1 MRCSKVPGPR
11 PSPRPSVG
19 VLSAVLLAVVAGC
32 SEDDPGAA
40 QGGDGGSSIVDVSGN
55 GGSSG
60 SSAGNGGGA
69 GAFATSPPLRDP
81 VMLADADLAQEAL
94 GLLGSSAVGGNGPCK
109 NCHSLGRPTLTRWAK
124 LTQDFADACLDQP
137 DFEDQADVD
146 AMFSCFQEQAGDG
159 EPFAPEN
166 FGIYA
171 AAASLPWFSFL
182 FEHASEVD
190 NATREKQGF
199 VTRVGMPRAGT
210 AWTQDEFD
218 VVAEWFARRLPNM
231 LELVPADSGEEC
243 TPGLDPRVAE
253 HVAALATTGWRAKN
267 ASVPLLMF
275 GCADGQS
282 GSACLGGFPLAQ
294 TEANAED
301 WVSLPGSQLRL
312 LHDNSNAPTTYWSRC
327 SADGRYIASG
337 LRDFDDEDRAG
348 QIVDLD
354 QERVIP
360 SNFSYDATFFPDNSG
375 FLVQQ
380 GGGAESGSD
389 AVPSDGSVD
398 AGETAM
404 LCQQSVLASE
414 PTVLTG
420 EEPECNQLSGR
431 FGLYQQLAT
440 SLDGSDYWVI
450 HGSYESDDGGFAP
463 VLTNPS
469 AAYEADSSVTFTP
482 MVNQGNGYSASPS
495 VRIELSR
502 QGDPMLS
509 PSGRLLV
516 TRLKGREFTTDADGF
531 DLIAAE
537 QSGYAL
543 YTVDTSGAA
552 PALADVGR
560 ICVQGGK
567 ATFSFD
573 ERWMVFHH
581 YVVDS
586 DAVDLGFSSANAA
599 GFADYQELGSSNL
612 YLVDLLTGESRRLTN
627 MPAGQYALFPH
638 FRSDG
643 WIYFVVRTLE
653 NDEYFVATDAALVV
667 ENGG

>member
-1 MRCSKVPGPR
+1 MRRSKVPCPR
-11 PSPRPSVG
+11 QSPRPVLG
-19 VLSAVLLAVVAGC
+19 VLPAVLLALVAGC
-32 SEDDPGAA
+32 SGDDPPGD
-40 QGGDGGSSIVDVSGN
+40 QGGGASSGVVDVGDGN

-60 SSAGNGGGA
+60 SSGGSG
-69 GAFATSPPLRDP
+69 GSGSFASSPPLRDP
-81 VMLADADLAQEAL
+81 VTLADAELAREAL
-94 GLLGSSAVGGNGPCK
+94 RLLGSSEVGGNGPCK

-124 LTQDFADACLDQP
+124 LTQDFADACLDQA
-137 DFEDQADVD
+137 DFTDQADVD

-159 EPFAPEN
+159 EPFAPAN

-171 AAASLPWFSFL
+171 AAASLPWFSFV

-231 LELVPADSGEEC
+231 LELVPADSGADC
-243 TPGLDPRVAE
+243 TPGLDPRVAQ

-282 GSACLGGFPLAQ
+282 GSACLSDFPLAQ
-294 TEANAED
+294 TEANARD
-301 WVSLPGSQLRL
+301 WASLPGSQLRL
-312 LHDNSNAPTTYWSRC
+312 LHDNSSTPTTYWSRC

-337 LRDFDDEDRAG
+337 LRDYNEDRGG
-348 QIVDLD
+348 QIVDLNQD
-354 QERVIP
+354 RVIP
-360 SNFSYDATFFPDNSG
+360 ANFLYDATFFPDNSG
-375 FLVQQ
+375 FVVQQ

-414 PTVLTG
+414 PAELTG
-420 EEPECNQLSGR
+420 DESECKQLSGR
-431 FGLYQQLAT
+431 LGLYQQLAT

-450 HGSYESDDGGFAP
+450 HGSYESDNGGFAP

-469 AAYEADSSVTFTP
+469 AAFEADSSVTFTP
-482 MVNQGNGYSASPS
+482 MVNQGNGYTAGTST
-495 VRIELSR
+495 RKELIR

-509 PSGRLLV
+509 PSGGLLV
-516 TRLKGREFTTDADGF
+516 TRLKGQEVTTD

-543 YTVDTSGAA
+543 YSVDTSGGT
-552 PALADVGR
+552 PELQDVGR
-560 ICVQGGK
+560 ICLQGGK

-581 YVVDS
+581 YVT
-586 DAVDLGFSSANAA
+586 DADAADLGFSSANDT
-599 GFADYQELGSSNL
+599 GFDDYQELGSSNL
-612 YLVDLLTGESRRLTN
+612 YLVDLTTGESRRITD

-653 NDEYFVATDAALVV
+653 NDEYFVATDAALVL

>member
-1 MRCSKVPGPR
+1 
-11 PSPRPSVG
+11 
-19 VLSAVLLAVVAGC
+19 LEDAELA
-32 SEDDPGAA
+32 
-40 QGGDGGSSIVDVSGN
+40 
-55 GGSSG
+55 
-60 SSAGNGGGA
+60 
-69 GAFATSPPLRDP
+69 R
-81 VMLADADLAQEAL
+81 EAL

-137 DFEDQADVD
+137 EFEDQADVD
-146 AMFSCFQEQAGDG
+146 AMFDCFQTQAGAD
-159 EPFAPEN
+159 EPFAPAN

-171 AAASLPWFSFL
+171 AAAALPWFSYI

-199 VTRVGMPRAGT
+199 VTRVGMPRAGQ
-210 AWTQDEFD
+210 AWTQEEFD
-218 VVAEWFARRLPNM
+218 VVAEWFARSLPNL
-231 LELVPADSGEEC
+231 LELVPADSGEDC
-243 TPGLDPRVAE
+243 TPGLDPS
-253 HVAALATTGWRAKN
+253 VAAHVNALASTGWRAKN
-267 ASVPLLMF
+267 AQVPLLMF
-275 GCADGQS
+275 GCDQGQS
-282 GSACLGGFPLAQ
+282 GSACLSGFPLSETQAY
-294 TEANAED
+294 AAD
-301 WVSLPGSQLRL
+301 WAGLPGSQIRL
-312 LHDNSNAPTTYWSRC
+312 LHDNTDTPTTYWSRC

-337 LRDFDDEDRAG
+337 LRDFADGDAAG
-348 QIVDLD
+348 QIVDLNQD
-354 QERVIP
+354 RVIP
-360 SNFSYDATFFPDNSG
+360 ANFSYDATFFPDNSG
-375 FLVQQ
+375 FVVQQ
-380 GGGAESGSD
+380 GGGSESGSD

-398 AGETAM
+398 AGETAL
-404 LCQQSVLASE
+404 LCEQSVLASE
-414 PTVLTG
+414 PSVLTG
-420 EEPECNQLSGR
+420 DETECKQLSGR
-431 FGLYQQLAT
+431 IGLYQQLAT

-450 HGSYESDDGGFAP
+450 HGSYESDNGGFENP

-482 MVNQGNGYSASPS
+482 MVNQGNGFTASPS
-495 VRIELSR
+495 VRRELPR

-516 TRLKGREFTTDADGF
+516 TRMKGQEFSTSADGF

-543 YTVDTSGAA
+543 YTVDSSGGD
-552 PALADVGR
+552 PLLTDVGR
-560 ICVQGGK
+560 ICLQGGK

-581 YVVDS
+581 YVVDA
-586 DAVDLGFSSANAA
+586 DAVELGFSGPSDSD
-599 GFADYQELGSSNL
+599 FSDYQELGSSNL
-612 YLVDLLTGESRRLTN
+612 YLVDLLTGESRRFTN

-653 NDEYFVATDAALVV
+653 GEEYFAATDAALVL

>member
-1 MRCSKVPGPR
+1 LLGALP
-11 PSPRPSVG
+11 
-19 VLSAVLLAVVAGC
+19 AVLLAVVAGC
-32 SEDDPGAA
+32 SGDDPPGDPEGAA
-40 QGGDGGSSIVDVSGN
+40 GNGVVDVGGAGN

-60 SSAGNGGGA
+60 SNGGG
-69 GAFATSPPLRDP
+69 GSGSFAASPPLRDP
-81 VMLADADLAQEAL
+81 VVLADEALAREAL
-94 GLLGSSAVGGNGPCK
+94 GLLGSSTVGGNGPCK

-124 LTQDFADACLDQP
+124 LTQEFADACLDP
-137 DFEDQADVD
+137 ADFGDQADVD
-146 AMFSCFQEQAGDG
+146 TMFSCFQEQAGEG

-171 AAASLPWFSFL
+171 AAASLPWFSFV

-190 NATREKQGF
+190 NVTREKQGF

-210 AWTQDEFD
+210 AWTQEEFD
-218 VVAEWFARRLPNM
+218 VVAEWFARGLPNM
-231 LELVPADSGEEC
+231 LELVPADSGEDC
-243 TPGLDPRVAE
+243 TPGLDPRVAQ
-253 HVAALATTGWRAKN
+253 HVAALASTGWRAKN
-267 ASVPLLMF
+267 AQVPLLMF

-282 GSACLGGFPLAQ
+282 GSACLSDFPLAQ
-294 TEANAED
+294 SAAYAQD

-312 LHDNSNAPTTYWSRC
+312 LHDNSSTPTTYWSRC

-337 LRDFDDEDRAG
+337 LRDYNDDRGG

-360 SNFSYDATFFPDNSG
+360 ANFLYDATFFPDNSG
-375 FLVQQ
+375 FVVQQ
-380 GGGAESGSD
+380 GGGSESGSD

-414 PTVLTG
+414 PAELTG
-420 EEPECNQLSGR
+420 DEPECNQLSGR
-431 FGLYQQLAT
+431 LGLYQQLAT
-440 SLDGSDYWVI
+440 SLDGSDYWAI
-450 HGSYESDDGGFAP
+450 HGSYESDNGGFAP

-482 MVNQGNGYSASPS
+482 MVNQGNGYTAGTST
-495 VRIELSR
+495 RKILQR

-509 PSGRLLV
+509 PSGGLLV
-516 TRLKGREFTTDADGF
+516 TRLKGQEFNTEADGF

-543 YTVDTSGAA
+543 YSVDTSGGA
-552 PALADVGR
+552 PELTDVGR
-560 ICVQGGK
+560 ICTQGGK

-581 YVVDS
+581 YVVDA
-586 DAVDLGFSSANAA
+586 DAVELGFSSADAG

-612 YLVDLLTGESRRLTN
+612 YLVDLTTGESRRLTN

-653 NDEYFVATDAALVV
+653 NDEYFVASDAALVL